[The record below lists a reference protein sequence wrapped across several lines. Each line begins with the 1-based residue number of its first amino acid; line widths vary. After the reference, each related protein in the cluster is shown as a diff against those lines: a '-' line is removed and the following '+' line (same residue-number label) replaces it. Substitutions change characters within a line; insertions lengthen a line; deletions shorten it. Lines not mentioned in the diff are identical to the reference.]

1 MSGCILKLIAAL
13 SMLIDHAGLLL
24 FPGAHWMRIA
34 GRLAFPIYAYF
45 IAEGFRYTRSRK
57 RYFLRI
63 FLLGLACQT
72 VYTIADRTLYLGIL
86 LTFSF
91 SILLMW
97 LTDAARRAFRE
108 HTPDRYLRAAAA
120 AAATLAAALLCHF
133 VTVDYGFFGILTP
146 VLASL
151 FDDKPSRIAALSL
164 GLAAVA
170 TAELLG
176 GNTTQLASAF
186 AVPLLA
192 LYNGKPGRYRL
203 KTFFY
208 LFYPTHLALLQLIAW
223 LLPARG

>member
-24 FPGAHWMRIA
+24 FPGAHWMRVA

-45 IAEGFRYTRSRK
+45 IAEGFRYTRSRR
-57 RYFLRI
+57 RYFLRV
-63 FLLGLACQT
+63 FLLGAACQI
-72 VYTIADRTLYLGIL
+72 VYTVADRTLYLGIL

-97 LTDAARRAFRE
+97 LLDAARRAFRE
-108 HTPDRYLRAAAA
+108 NSRARVP
-120 AAATLAAALLCHF
+120 LAAALLAALAAAALLCRF

-146 VLASL
+146 VPVSL
-151 FDDKPSRIAALSL
+151 FEEKYPRLAALSL

-170 TAELLG
+170 TAELLAG
-176 GNTTQLASAF
+176 SKVQLASAL

-203 KTFFY
+203 KYFFY
-208 LFYPTHLALLQLIAW
+208 IFYPAHLAVLQMIAW
-223 LLPARG
+223 LLPRR

>member
-24 FPGAHWMRIA
+24 FPGAHWMRVA

-45 IAEGFRYTRSRK
+45 IAEGFRYTRSRR
-57 RYFLRI
+57 RYFLRV
-63 FLLGLACQT
+63 FLLGAACQI
-72 VYTIADRTLYLGIL
+72 VYTVADRTLYLGIL

-97 LTDAARRAFRE
+97 LLDAARRAFRE
-108 HTPDRYLRAAAA
+108 NSRARVP
-120 AAATLAAALLCHF
+120 LAAALLAALAAAALLCRF

-151 FDDKPSRIAALSL
+151 FEDKYSRLAALSL

-170 TAELLG
+170 TAELLAG
-176 GNTTQLASAF
+176 SKVQLASAL

-192 LYNGKPGRYRL
+192 LYSGKPGRYRL
-203 KTFFY
+203 KYFFY
-208 LFYPTHLALLQLIAW
+208 IFYPAHLAVLQMIAW
-223 LLPARG
+223 LLPRR

>member
-24 FPGAHWMRIA
+24 FPGAHWMRVA

-45 IAEGFRYTRSRK
+45 IAEGFRYTRSRR
-57 RYFLRI
+57 RYFLRV
-63 FLLGLACQT
+63 FLLGAACQT

-97 LTDAARRAFRE
+97 LLDAARRAFRE
-108 HTPDRYLRAAAA
+108 NSRARVP
-120 AAATLAAALLCHF
+120 LAAALLAALAAAALLCRF

-146 VLASL
+146 VLVSL
-151 FDDKPSRIAALSL
+151 FEEKYPRLAALSL

-170 TAELLG
+170 TAELLAG
-176 GNTTQLASAF
+176 SKVQLASAL

-203 KTFFY
+203 KYFFY
-208 LFYPTHLALLQLIAW
+208 IFYPAHLAVLQMIAW
-223 LLPARG
+223 LLPRR

>member
-24 FPGAHWMRIA
+24 FPGAHWMRVA

-45 IAEGFRYTRSRK
+45 IAEGFRYTRSRR
-57 RYFLRI
+57 RYFLRV
-63 FLLGLACQT
+63 FLLGAACQI

-97 LTDAARRAFRE
+97 LLDAARRAFRE
-108 HTPDRYLRAAAA
+108 NSRARVP
-120 AAATLAAALLCHF
+120 LAAALLAALAAAALLCRF

-146 VLASL
+146 VLVSL
-151 FDDKPSRIAALSL
+151 FEEKYSRLAALSL

-170 TAELLG
+170 TAELLAG
-176 GNTTQLASAF
+176 SKMQLASAL

-192 LYNGKPGRYRL
+192 LYSGKPGRYRL
-203 KTFFY
+203 KYFFY
-208 LFYPTHLALLQLIAW
+208 IFYPAHLAVLQMIAW
-223 LLPARG
+223 LLPRR

>member
-24 FPGAHWMRIA
+24 FPGAHWMRVA

-45 IAEGFRYTRSRK
+45 IAEGFRYTRSRR
-57 RYFLRI
+57 RYFLRV
-63 FLLGLACQT
+63 FLLGAACQT
-72 VYTIADRTLYLGIL
+72 VYTVADRTLYLGIL

-97 LTDAARRAFRE
+97 LLDAARRAFRE
-108 HTPDRYLRAAAA
+108 NSRARVP
-120 AAATLAAALLCHF
+120 LAAALLAALAAAALLCRF

-146 VLASL
+146 VLVSL
-151 FDDKPSRIAALSL
+151 FEDKYSRLAALSL

-170 TAELLG
+170 TAELLAG
-176 GNTTQLASAF
+176 SKAQLASAL

-203 KTFFY
+203 KYFFY
-208 LFYPTHLALLQLIAW
+208 IFYPAHLAVLQMIAW
-223 LLPARG
+223 LLPRR